1 MIWEYTYLYTQLY
14 NFVLHL
20 QKSEER
26 NKNKRICSNY
36 FINKWWWPS
45 LLIILLHNTQNEL
58 MKKKKKKIIQRYTQ
72 KKKLINWQYMMFKK
86 WNKSN
91 NYYGFA
97 CVIQNWYTTMLGN
110 LTWFI
115 VHIYIY
121 THIIYLFKEAT

>member
-1 MIWEYTYLYTQLY
+1 MMTFSIDHNFTQYT
-14 NFVLHL
+14 
-20 QKSEER
+20 
-26 NKNKRICSNY
+26 
-36 FINKWWWPS
+36 KWA
-45 LLIILLHNTQNEL
+45 NE
-58 MKKKKKKIIQRYTQ
+58 KKKKSSKDTQ
-72 KKKLINWQYMMFKK
+72 KNKKNNFKWQYMMFKK

-121 THIIYLFKEAT
+121 IYTHYLFI

>member
-1 MIWEYTYLYTQLY
+1 MMMTFSIDHTFTQYT
-14 NFVLHL
+14 
-20 QKSEER
+20 
-26 NKNKRICSNY
+26 
-36 FINKWWWPS
+36 KWA
-45 LLIILLHNTQNEL
+45 NE
-58 MKKKKKKIIQRYTQ
+58 KKKKKSSKDTH
-72 KKKLINWQYMMFKK
+72 KKKKKINWQYMMFKK

-121 THIIYLFKEAT
+121 THYLFI

>member
-1 MIWEYTYLYTQLY
+1 MMMTFSIDHTFTQYTKWA
-14 NFVLHL
+14 N
-20 QKSEER
+20 ER
-26 NKNKRICSNY
+26 KKKKNHPKI
-36 FINKWWWPS
+36 
-45 LLIILLHNTQNEL
+45 HT
-58 MKKKKKKIIQRYTQ
+58 KKKKKF
-72 KKKLINWQYMMFKK
+72 NWQYMMFKK

>member
-58 MKKKKKKIIQRYTQ
+58 MKKKKSSKDTQKNKKIILNDNTWCLKNEISQ
-72 KKKLINWQYMMFKK
+72 I
-86 WNKSN
+86 
-91 NYYGFA
+91 
-97 CVIQNWYTTMLGN
+97 TTMVLH
-110 LTWFI
+110 
-115 VHIYIY
+115 V
-121 THIIYLFKEAT
+121 LFKIGIPLC